1 MTIMS
6 QQEMNDPKQK
16 EKSSTG
22 MDANLAGVLSYLL
35 GIITGIIFLV
45 LEKESRFVKFHAMQ
59 SILVSVFLILLN
71 IVLGFIPIIGWLIGL
86 IVAPMSLIL
95 WIFLM
100 LQAYKGNWYKLPVLG
115 EMAEK
120 QLKDQNLDV

>member
-1 MTIMS
+1 MN
-6 QQEMNDPKQK
+6 QQEVNDPKQK

-22 MDANLAGVLSYLL
+22 MDVNLAGVLSYLL

-86 IVAPMSLIL
+86 LVAPMSLIL
-95 WIFLM
+95 WIYLM
-100 LQAYKGNWYKLPVLG
+100 LQAYKGRWYKLPVLG